1 MAMIQI
7 EQELVKKYTRMLEMI
22 REASREHPVR
32 TSTLMQTLQIS
43 ERTVRAFVELAR
55 SQKMPIAKGAKG
67 GYYFANNWQE
77 FAETFRK
84 NCNQAL
90 STLRTMNVIR
100 RNLAHQEQLSIFD
113 VQTEFDDLLEYIDHL
128 VLSEKAA

>member
-1 MAMIQI
+1 MISLELQ
-7 EQELVKKYTRMLEMI
+7 QEMVKKYTRMIELI
-22 REASREHPVR
+22 REARQSHPVK
-32 TSTLMQTLQIS
+32 TSTLMQSLQIS

-77 FAETFRK
+77 FSETFTK

-90 STLRTMNVIR
+90 STLKTMNVIR
-100 RNLAHQEQLSIFD
+100 RNLAQQEQLSIFD
-113 VQTEFDDLLEYIDHL
+113 VQTEFDDVLEYIDHL
-128 VLSEKAA
+128 ILSEKAA

>member
-1 MAMIQI
+1 MATPQI

-22 REASREHPVR
+22 REASREHPVS
-32 TSTLMQTLQIS
+32 TSALMQALEIK

-55 SQKMPIAKGAKG
+55 SQKMPIAKGATG
-67 GYYFANNWQE
+67 GYYFATNWQE

-90 STLRTMNVIR
+90 TTLRTMNVIR
-100 RNLAHQEQLSIFD
+100 RNLAHQQQLSIFET
-113 VQTEFDDLLEYIDHL
+113 QTEFDDLLEFIDHL